1 MDRPLACVWLLLTV
15 LAPSCPVSSP
25 LCTRSRIYISKTMG
39 FAHLPCPF
47 LRCASEYSLSRGC
60 PWCRGCASSPRPPRA
75 LWVVPAPQH
84 GRPRAHPRPGFCLR
98 TPSRGKLLS
107 QPIGT
112 LLSSEF
118 VSVVCRVRV
127 TVHRLQHSRKT
138 CSVKLLLL
146 FGELRRQH
154 INY

>member
-1 MDRPLACVWLLLTV
+1 MSGCCLLSSLPLALSPAHSVPAAEFTLAKRWGLLTFRALSCGARQNTLYPGVV
-15 LAPSCPVSSP
+15 LGVGAVPAP
-25 LCTRSRIYISKTMG
+25 
-39 FAHLPCPF
+39 
-47 LRCASEYSLSRGC
+47 
-60 PWCRGCASSPRPPRA
+60 PPRA

-98 TPSRGKLLS
+98 TLSRGKLLS
-107 QPIGT
+107 QPTGT